1 MRRRCIGRHSR
12 IGMEVDVKDIRR
24 IMVLAMD
31 IQHSKEMVHYGVSLA
46 RKYDAELV
54 VLHVE
59 HDPFGADGWNLP
71 FLSVDEEY
79 KALLKEA
86 KKSLAEV
93 IRAESVRGFPVKEM
107 IRKGEPIGVIRNVV
121 EEEKIDLLLMPA
133 HEESRFEHF
142 LFGRII
148 EAIIRRMPCSIL
160 LVKQEAGT

>member
-1 MRRRCIGRHSR
+1 MN
-12 IGMEVDVKDIRR
+12 DIRR
-24 IMVLAMD
+24 IMVVATD
-31 IQHSKEMVHYGVSLA
+31 IKHSQEVVNYGVSLT

-86 KKSLAEV
+86 KKNLAEV
-93 IRAESVRGFPVKEM
+93 IRAELVGGLPVKEM
-107 IRKGEPIGVIRNVV
+107 IRKGEPIGVIQNVV
-121 EEEKIDLLLMPA
+121 QEERIDLLLMPA
-133 HEESRFEHF
+133 HEERRLEHF
-142 LFGRII
+142 LFGRIN
-148 EAIIRRMPCSIL
+148 EAIIRRLPCSIL